1 MRRAPVGGPEARD
14 CNRHRA
20 LDEYVTTTHRAPN
33 QLRRRSFRE
42 SRSRGSRAAVSSDW
56 CTGDYKKK
64 NQPGGARVR
73 RRSFVDRN
81 LYHNTTQHPQQHNTT
96 ACITK
101 EKIVSH
107 PPAFSLSG
115 YWSRP
120 ERKASFTRRRPR
132 RRVRRGQTSRRVAS
146 VFPTATRA
154 KPRRY
159 RRVSIPACRSRP
171 YANGGTPIRVCV
183 SATASTSRRTS
194 RAEGSV
200 PAGPAH
206 IARRSR
212 GTKCA
217 SVNAGGAMSRPLL
230 VRGTPP

>member
-56 CTGDYKKK
+56 CTGDYGKKK
-64 NQPGGARVR
+64 KTNPAARAFVAD
-73 RRSFVDRN
+73 RSSIAICT
-81 LYHNTTQHPQQHNTT
+81 TTQHSTHSNTT
-96 ACITK
+96 RPHASQKKKSFLTR
-101 EKIVSH
+101 
-107 PPAFSLSG
+107 PRFLF
-115 YWSRP
+115 WSRP

>member
-1 MRRAPVGGPEARD
+1 MSPIV
-14 CNRHRA
+14 
-20 LDEYVTTTHRAPN
+20 
-33 QLRRRSFRE
+33 RRSQ
-42 SRSRGSRAAVSSDW
+42 SV
-56 CTGDYKKK
+56 
-64 NQPGGARVR
+64 P
-73 RRSFVDRN
+73 
-81 LYHNTTQHPQQHNTT
+81 QHNTAPT
-96 ACITK
+96 ATQHNRIHHK
-101 EKIVSH
+101 RKNRFSD
-107 PPAFSLSG
+107 PAFSLSG